1 MRKQRFHID
10 DWMDYYHA
18 ELDDLD
24 LKELIFQEENSRI
37 TSGYFDHATTTSV
50 NLESNAIITVCA
62 TIIDEETG
70 DEREDDVEVDVD
82 FSYSV
87 DYILDRDR
95 LTKRIRDLNRALN
108 EALDQG
114 AYMFEIRV
122 PFTASEAY
130 DINVS
135 VIDVYS
141 DEADEREVYSVVSD
155 EIESRLTDS
164 SSRRRMKG
172 SIKPPSD
179 KDIRFICKI
188 PDEE

>member
-50 NLESNAIITVCA
+50 NLESNAIISVCA
-62 TIIDEETG
+62 TIIDDETG

-87 DYILDRDR
+87 DYTLDQDG
-95 LTKRIRDLNRALN
+95 LKKRIRDLNRALN
-108 EALDQG
+108 DALNQE
-114 AYMFEIRV
+114 AYMFEILV

-141 DEADEREVYSVVSD
+141 DEADEGEVYAVVSD
-155 EIESRLTDS
+155 EIKSRLTNLP
-164 SSRRRMKG
+164 SRKRMKE
-172 SIKPPSD
+172 SIKPPSN
-179 KDIRFICKI
+179 KDVRFICKI

>member
-1 MRKQRFHID
+1 MRKQRFHIE
-10 DWMDYYHA
+10 DWIDYYNA
-18 ELDDLD
+18 ELDDD
-24 LKELIFQEENSRI
+24 DFRELIFFEDHSKI
-37 TSGYFDHATTTSV
+37 TSGYFDNVTTASIS
-50 NLESNAIITVCA
+50 LESDTIISVRV

-82 FSYSV
+82 FRYSV
-87 DYILDRDR
+87 DYTLDQDR
-95 LTKRIRDLNRALN
+95 LRKRSRDLNRALN
-108 EALDQG
+108 DALDQE
-114 AYMFEIRV
+114 AHMFEILV
-122 PFTASEAY
+122 PFTASGAY
-130 DINVS
+130 DIDVDC
-135 VIDVYS
+135 IDIY
-141 DEADEREVYSVVSD
+141 DDRAEEGEVYAVVSD